1 MHEGVPDR
9 PRDGEGDSPG
19 AAANH
24 SPLTRLGRLLG
35 SVAPEGREQPRWAAY
50 LVALGITG
58 LAVGLRRAFDVF
70 GDDVVPFALF
80 YPAVLASTLLGGVGP
95 GLVSLL
101 ISALAVTIFWLDP
114 RGALAISGI
123 SVLNF
128 VLFAVTAAATVLVA
142 DRLRAAHERLRRN
155 EERLSL
161 AQKAGGIGIWDWD
174 LASDRL
180 WWSPSFYAAAG
191 IDPSVSPSIAALVAQ
206 IHADDRERV
215 AGALERAR
223 QGLER
228 LDIEFRLDRSDGN
241 SAWLVGRADTF
252 RDGRG
257 QPSRLVG
264 VAFDATRIR
273 TAESERDQAHTL
285 LETFFDVLPGAAYAK
300 DGEGRMLLGNPGFQA
315 AVGHAAPSFIGK
327 TDLDLLADK
336 DQARAIMEHD
346 RALMRQGTPQSFEE
360 DLVLPDGRLTHWLSV
375 KSPIRSADGQFQGL
389 VGVSLDI
396 TERRKAEER
405 LRYLANEVD
414 HRARNLLGVVLSVV
428 RLTKVDDVAAFR
440 AAITG
445 RIKALSRAHSLLAA
459 SQWQGVDLATLAAE
473 ELAPFERAGSE
484 VITISGPAI
493 RLVPDASQALAMA
506 LHELASNAAQYGALS
521 GEAGRVAL
529 SWRVSDR
536 EGQPHAEI
544 LWRET
549 GGPPVEPPERTGFGF
564 TAIQGAIEHQLCG
577 KVDLEWAREGLVCR
591 IGFPLV
597 EQAEP
602 VLPAVSAPRAKPP
615 PSADAAV
622 TLKDKRV
629 LIVDDEALIALTMKQ
644 ALQEQGSTVVG
655 PARSSAAA
663 LDLIRQQAPDLAILD
678 LNLAGRSS
686 VSIAR
691 ALRALGVP
699 YVYCTG
705 YADPA
710 QMIEPELRAET
721 LTKPTDPRELVEAL
735 RRALAGK
742 AAEGAGTGGPVSRR
756 SAVGSER

>member
-1 MHEGVPDR
+1 MHEGEPDR
-9 PRDGEGDSPG
+9 PRHGEGDSPG

-24 SPLTRLGRLLG
+24 SLWARLARLLG

-58 LAVGLRRAFDVF
+58 IAVGLRRAFDVF
-70 GDDVVPFALF
+70 GEDVVPFALF

-101 ISALAVTIFWLDP
+101 VSALAVTVFWLDP

-206 IHADDRERV
+206 IHPDDRERV
-215 AGALERAR
+215 ASALERAR

-285 LETFFDVLPGAAYAK
+285 LETFFEVLPGAAYAK

-375 KSPIRSADGQFQGL
+375 KSPIRSADGQFKGL

-473 ELAPFERAGSE
+473 ELAPFERAGGE
-484 VITISGPAI
+484 AITISGPSI

-506 LHELASNAAQYGALS
+506 LHELASNAAQHGALS

-536 EGQPHAEI
+536 DGRPHAEI

-577 KVDLEWAREGLVCR
+577 KVDLEWASDGLVCR

-686 VSIAR
+686 VSIAC

-742 AAEGAGTGGPVSRR
+742 AAAGAGAEGLVSRR

>member
-1 MHEGVPDR
+1 MHEGEPDR
-9 PRDGEGDSPG
+9 PRDGQGDAPG
-19 AAANH
+19 AAAKLSRWTH
-24 SPLTRLGRLLG
+24 LARLLG

-58 LAVGLRRAFDVF
+58 LAVGLRRTFDAF
-70 GDDVVPFALF
+70 GEDVVPFALF

-101 ISALAVTIFWLDP
+101 VSALAVTVFWLDP

-142 DRLRAAHERLRRN
+142 DRLRRAHERLRRN

-206 IHADDRERV
+206 IHPIDRERV
-215 AGALERAR
+215 ASALERAR

-252 RDGRG
+252 CDGKGR
-257 QPSRLVG
+257 PSRLVG

-285 LETFFDVLPGAAYAK
+285 LETFFEVLPGAAYAK
-300 DGEGRMLLGNPGFQA
+300 DGEGRFLLGNPGFQA

-346 RALMRQGTPQSFEE
+346 RALIRQGTPQSFEE

-440 AAITG
+440 AAVTG

-473 ELAPFERAGSE
+473 ELAPFERAGGE
-484 VITISGPAI
+484 AITISGPAI
-493 RLVPDASQALAMA
+493 RLVPDASRALAMA
-506 LHELASNAAQYGALS
+506 LHELASNAAQHGALS

-529 SWRVSDR
+529 SWRVSERD
-536 EGQPHAEI
+536 GPPQAEI

-549 GGPPVEPPERTGFGF
+549 GGPPVEPPARTGFGF

-577 KVDLEWAREGLVCR
+577 KVDLEWAGEGLVCR

-602 VLPAVSAPRAKPP
+602 VLPAVSAPRAKRP

-622 TLKDKRV
+622 TLKEKRV

-742 AAEGAGTGGPVSRR
+742 AAAGAGIGGPVSRR
-756 SAVGSER
+756 SAIGSES